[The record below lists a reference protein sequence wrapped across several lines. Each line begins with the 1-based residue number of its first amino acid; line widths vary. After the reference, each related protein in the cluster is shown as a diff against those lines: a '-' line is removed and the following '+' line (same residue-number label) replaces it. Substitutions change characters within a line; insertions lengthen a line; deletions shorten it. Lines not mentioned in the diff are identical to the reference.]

1 MDTDEIL
8 ADYIKKMGSEL
19 GQIFHALSHELTW
32 VHWRWSQYR
41 ILFGEKPSRIEL
53 LNECAPFFFRVVQD
67 VLFEETLLG
76 ITRLIGPPQSVNKPN
91 LTIQRFPSLCNGKIR
106 DEITKLVGEA
116 KAAGAF
122 AVDWRNRHLAHRD
135 LDLALGKPAKI
146 LEDATR
152 EKVEASFSA
161 LRNVLK
167 SIEHEYCDA
176 VTAYYS
182 PTPWGAESL
191 LHILRD
197 GLLREKDRHARW
209 NRGELHDDDMKPL
222 EPI

>member
-1 MDTDEIL
+1 MDPQL
-8 ADYIKKMGSEL
+8 GQFFHVLSSEL
-19 GQIFHALSHELTW
+19 SL

-53 LNECAPFFFRVVQD
+53 LNETAPFFFRIVQD

-76 ITRLIGPPQSVNKPN
+76 IARLIGPQQSGRKKPQPN
-91 LTIQRFPSLCNGKIR
+91 LTIQRLPSLCNTKIQ

-116 KAAGAF
+116 KTAGAF

-135 LDLALGKPAKI
+135 LDLALGTSANI
-146 LEDATR
+146 LEVATR
-152 EKVEASFSA
+152 EKVETALSA
-161 LRNVLK
+161 IRNILD
-167 SIEHEYCDA
+167 SIEREYCGRE
-176 VTAYYS
+176 TGYYS
-182 PTPWGAESL
+182 LALGDAESL
-191 LHILRD
+191 LPILRD

-209 NRGELHDDDMKPL
+209 NRGELHDDDAKPL

>member
-1 MDTDEIL
+1 MEADEVL
-8 ADYIKKMGSEL
+8 DAYVKKMGLQL
-19 GQIFHALSHELTW
+19 GQIFHAVSHELTW

-67 VLFEETLLG
+67 VLFEDTLLG
-76 ITRLIGPPQSVNKPN
+76 ITRLIGPPQSLNKPN
-91 LTIQRFPSLCNGKIR
+91 LTIQRFPPLCDAKIR
-106 DEITKLVGEA
+106 HEITKLVAEA
-116 KAAGAF
+116 RTAAAF

-135 LDLALGKPAKI
+135 LDLALGKPARI
-146 LEDATR
+146 LEVATR
-152 EKVEASFSA
+152 EKVETALTA
-161 LRNVLK
+161 LRDVLN
-167 SIEHEYCDA
+167 SIEHEYCES
-176 VTAYYS
+176 VTAYFS

-197 GLLREKDRHARW
+197 GLLREKDRRVRW
-209 NRGELHDDDMKPL
+209 NRGELHDDDINPL